1 MLAGASSSG
10 HDRYRHRR
18 RARIGMVRGESEP
31 GCLSSTVQAVRR
43 ELRRM
48 ERSMVELGVGRGSR
62 QQPGLVVHAANAAEC
77 AVGQSG
83 PVWFLGGPVSGE
95 EEPEER
101 NCTVPAGKAILVPII
116 NAEWS
121 SGEGDCPLPD
131 TPGGSTEA
139 ALRACAKAFMDLV
152 DTSSMTAVVDFV
164 GLNNAAFYRFQSPMF
179 ELTTVDG
186 NWAVIPAG
194 EHDLCRRRLLLHAP
208 AASAKESTRSITRP
222 PFHRSDS
229 PSLRSIPSPSARRR
243 PRAPA
248 GETAPSRH
256 RALN

>member
-1 MLAGASSSG
+1 M
-10 HDRYRHRR
+10 
-18 RARIGMVRGESEP
+18 GEDQDN
-31 GCLSSTVQAVRR
+31 ST
-43 ELRRM
+43 
-48 ERSMVELGVGRGSR
+48 
-62 QQPGLVVHAANAAEC
+62 VVHAANAAEC

-194 EHDLCRRRLLLHAP
+194 EHDSVADGFYFMLQPLRRGIYTVHYEA
-208 AASAKESTRSITRP
+208 TI
-222 PFHRSDS
+222 
-229 PSLRSIPSPSARRR
+229 PSFGFTVLRSIPSPSARRR